1 MNTIM
6 QAVAS
11 HPEKMS
17 PRARIYLGVLS
28 ARHVAMGLLAVLVP
42 GNFISP
48 AYAGVRDVPFLP
60 TIATHHMLDI
70 WGTAFLII
78 GSISIFAAFSQDSKP
93 ARWALLSSVV
103 ITALWVALIFVSVI
117 GGSPIGY
124 AGVILWS
131 ALAAKDITMLKN
143 PLRNPFEDTADV
155 AHQRRLGVGG
165 VA

>member
-1 MNTIM
+1 
-6 QAVAS
+6 
-11 HPEKMS
+11 
-17 PRARIYLGVLS
+17 
-28 ARHVAMGLLAVLVP
+28 
-42 GNFISP
+42 
-48 AYAGVRDVPFLP
+48 
-60 TIATHHMLDI
+60 MLDI

-117 GGSPIGY
+117 GGSPTGY